1 MRTWPQQRPLR
12 PFRFLWSLLKAIVP
26 ALLLGALLGIL
37 LGSCSRK
44 TVKAATDT
52 RTATVSVAD
61 RGSSVLA
68 AQVREVHDTVVAWND
83 RVVTVTQAGDTV
95 REVRTVY
102 RDKVRWRTD
111 TALLVVHDTVRV
123 LQADTVRVASKAME
137 SKTPWYADYFKLL
150 PVLAVG
156 LTLLAGLGVWLAKR

>member
-12 PFRFLWSLLKAIVP
+12 LFRFLWSLLKAIVP

-68 AQVREVHDTVVAWND
+68 AQAREVHDTVVAWND

-123 LQADTVRVASKAME
+123 LQADTVRTASKTVE
-137 SKTPWYADYFKLL
+137 GKTPWYADYFKLL